1 MFFYGFY
8 YVCMFLFYK
17 LFLEPSIHCHCP
29 PLKKNLFV
37 AVKTSVLQ
45 PWPWAKTQ
53 HSSPSLGIVNNSLA
67 YISFLNYEIIY

>member
-17 LFLEPSIHCHCP
+17 LFLEPWIHCHCP

-37 AVKTSVLQ
+37 AVNKQVSFNHGPGLK
-45 PWPWAKTQ
+45 PNIPPPHWA
-53 HSSPSLGIVNNSLA
+53 L
-67 YISFLNYEIIY
+67 